1 MSPSRPRYLPA
12 RSGQAEPWVTTQDG
26 RSDVGIRTWIGPDEY
41 PLPSTVHEFV
51 HPRAAHERTVTKV
64 LLASDEPAMLRTL
77 SITLAAHGYKVDIAD
92 TSAQVLERVGDQAL
106 DVIVL
111 DLRLAGSRG
120 VELVP
125 QIRHRGETPI
135 IVLSEREEEQNCID
149 ALYAGA
155 ADFVSKPF
163 GIEEFLVRLRG
174 ALGQRETSDNTWV
187 IGTPD
192 FTIDFATKQVTR
204 AGEDVVLTTTEWQ
217 LLEIL
222 TRNPG
227 RLALQ
232 RELLDAVWGTRN
244 DLAVNCLRTD
254 IANVRRKLEPSP
266 SRPKYFRTEIGL
278 GYRFESPREPTPPP
292 PE

>member
-1 MSPSRPRYLPA
+1 M
-12 RSGQAEPWVTTQDG
+12 
-26 RSDVGIRTWIGPDEY
+26 
-41 PLPSTVHEFV
+41 
-51 HPRAAHERTVTKV
+51 TKV

-278 GYRFESPREPTPPP
+278 GYRFEPPREPPPPP